1 MPEQRATAVMPALI
15 VEDAASMQEQLRA
28 LLLEL
33 PSTEYSG
40 ITLASTM
47 AAAFDFVAA
56 HPVALALV
64 DIGLPDGSGID
75 LIAWLHVHR
84 PRTTTVVVSAWGDAD
99 TVLAAL
105 RSGATGYLLKDRD
118 AGQLRRALRSVQRGG
133 APIDPFVARG
143 ILDQLVRAAP
153 PPAGTG
159 GAARAAMRSPLTAR
173 EEDTLRLVEYGYSNR
188 EIADARGLSPLTIE
202 GYVKSIYRKL
212 AVRSRTAA
220 VFAAK
225 ARGLLP

>member
-1 MPEQRATAVMPALI
+1 MPEPRATTVMPALI
-15 VEDAASMQEQLRA
+15 VEDAAAMQQQLRA

-33 PSTEYSG
+33 PATEATG
-40 ITLASTM
+40 VTIAASL
-47 AAAFDFVAA
+47 AAAHAFLAA

-75 LIAWLHVHR
+75 LIAWLHLHR
-84 PRTTTVVVSAWGDAD
+84 PCTTVVVVSSWGDEN

-105 RSGATGYLLKDRD
+105 RAGATGYLLKDRD
-118 AGQLRRALRSVQRGG
+118 AGQLRRALRTVQRGG

-143 ILDQLVRAAP
+143 ILDQLVRPAP
-153 PPAGTG
+153 QRDRLE
-159 GAARAAMRSPLTAR
+159 RAPRSPLTAR

-188 EIADARGLSPLTIE
+188 EIADLRGLSPFTIE
-202 GYVKSIYRKL
+202 GYVKAIYRKL

-220 VFAAK
+220 VFAAR